1 MTAPWLRRAS
11 KTDDWEATVALL
23 AIGLNFVVGAA
34 FAFGLIYSDYWLVNC
49 VVDDCLAPGVL
60 TVIYGFVVVDIL
72 VFLIAWGLSVVFSTR
87 GWWRV
92 VPPVVGTALTV
103 ILGTASLLGVYLG
116 TR

>member
-1 MTAPWLRRAS
+1 MTAPWARPIS

-34 FAFGLIYSDYWLVNC
+34 LAFGLVYSDYWLVDC
-49 VVDDCLAPGVL
+49 RVDACLAPGIT
-60 TVIYGFVVVDIL
+60 TVIYGFVVVDALI
-72 VFLIAWGLSVVFSTR
+72 FLIAWGLSVVYSSR

-92 VPPVVGTALTV
+92 VPPVVGTGVTI
-103 ILGTASLLGVYLG
+103 ILGAASVVGVYVG